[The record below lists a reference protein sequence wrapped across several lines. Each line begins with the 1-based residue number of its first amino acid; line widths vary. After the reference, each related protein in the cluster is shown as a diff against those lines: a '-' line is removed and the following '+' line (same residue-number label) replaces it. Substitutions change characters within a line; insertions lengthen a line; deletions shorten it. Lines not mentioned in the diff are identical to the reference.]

1 MQEPG
6 SCNETKLTFRKVN
19 RMKKTKN
26 TTLSEQFQNPIK
38 KMCGNKCKFDT
49 PNTIYLFKSF
59 IKKETFYFTKNA

>member
-38 KMCGNKCKFDT
+38 KCVETNANSIHQT
-49 PNTIYLFKSF
+49 QYIYL
-59 IKKETFYFTKNA
+59 NHL